1 MNDSELRSL
10 IALLDDDDPEVFQ
23 HIEQKLLSLGKQAIP
38 FLEEEWGELKD
49 IYHQQRLENII
60 HQLQFND
67 LLQEFL
73 AWKETKEQDLLHG
86 VYLICKYRFPDYDKQ
101 LLINAIEKLRLD
113 VWLEMNFEM
122 SPYEK
127 VRIINYILYQI
138 HGFKGNVENYHD
150 PSNSF
155 INQVLESKK
164 GNPILLATIYV
175 LISQRLNIPI
185 YGVNLPQHFVLAY
198 LEEIS
203 TSYTAMRFNDIEEML
218 SNTGKILFYINAF
231 NGGTVFSKSNL
242 EQFLQQINITA
253 NKDFLVPCSNI
264 DMIKRILRNLASA
277 YQKLN
282 KTQKQ
287 HEILKILYV
296 LGEPP
301 MINFQEMGN
310 QNSDL

>member
-23 HIEQKLLSLGKQAIP
+23 HIEQKLLSLGRQAIP

-49 IYHQQRLENII
+49 IYHQQRLEDII
-60 HQLQFND
+60 HQLQLNE

-73 AWKETKEQDLLHG
+73 AWKASKEQDLLQG
-86 VYLICKYRFPDYDKQ
+86 VYLICKYRFPDYNKQ

-138 HGFKGNVENYHD
+138 HGFKGNVDNYHD

-175 LISQRLNIPI
+175 LIAQRLNIPV

-198 LEEIS
+198 LEEIG
-203 TSYTAMRFNDIEEML
+203 TSYTAMRFNDIEDML

-231 NGGTVFSKSNL
+231 NGGTIFSKTNL
-242 EQFLQQINITA
+242 EQFLQQINVTA
-253 NKDFLVPCSNI
+253 NKDFLVPCSNL

-282 KTQKQ
+282 KTHKQ
-287 HEILKILYV
+287 QEIMKILYA

-301 MINFQEMGN
+301 MINFQEMGD
-310 QNSDL
+310 QNSDF

>member
-10 IALLDDDDPEVFQ
+10 VALLDDDDPDVLQ
-23 HIEQKLLSLGKQAIP
+23 HIEQKLLSLGSTVIP

-60 HQLQFND
+60 HQLQLNE
-67 LLQEFL
+67 LIQEFID
-73 AWKETKEQDLLHG
+73 WHSTKEQDLLHG
-86 VYLICKYRFPDYDKQ
+86 VYLICKYRFPEYSKQ
-101 LLINAIEKLRLD
+101 QLINAIEKLRLD

-122 SPYEK
+122 SPYDK

-155 INQVLESKK
+155 INQVLETKK
-164 GNPILLATIYV
+164 GNPILLSTIYV
-175 LISQRLNIPI
+175 LIAQRLNIPI

-198 LEEIS
+198 LEEIGS
-203 TSYTAMRFNDIEEML
+203 KQVGMRFNDIEDML
-218 SNTGKILFYINAF
+218 TNSGKILFYINAF
-231 NGGTVFSKSNL
+231 NGGSIFTKTNL
-242 EQFLQQINITA
+242 EQFLQQINVSA
-253 NKDFLVPCSNI
+253 QHNFLVPCSNL
-264 DMIKRILRNLASA
+264 DMVKRILRNLASS

-282 KTQKQ
+282 KPHKQK
-287 HEILKILYV
+287 EVMTILYT

-301 MINFQEMGN
+301 MINFQVMGD
-310 QNSDL
+310 QSSDL

>member
-287 HEILKILYV
+287 QEILKILYA